1 MFLHLLV
8 NQMETHLDVQISEV
22 LPVLSHGNRSVQLLS
37 LLDSEWSVQIK
48 HRLLPVGVL
57 FVRRCAQRDWV
68 LQIRENGVKPDHK
81 GVDIVA
87 VVHLELVVVRK
98 FDFRLLALNQIEIQD
113 AAGVRH
119 NVVTWDSIDHRVFEY
134 AS

>member
-1 MFLHLLV
+1 M
-8 NQMETHLDVQISEV
+8 
-22 LPVLSHGNRSVQLLS
+22 
-37 LLDSEWSVQIK
+37 
-48 HRLLPVGVL
+48 GVL

-87 VVHLELVVVRK
+87 VVHLELVVVCK
-98 FDFRLLALNQIEIQD
+98 FDFRLLALNQIEIQE

-119 NVVTWDSIDHRVFEY
+119 NVVTWDSINHRVFEY